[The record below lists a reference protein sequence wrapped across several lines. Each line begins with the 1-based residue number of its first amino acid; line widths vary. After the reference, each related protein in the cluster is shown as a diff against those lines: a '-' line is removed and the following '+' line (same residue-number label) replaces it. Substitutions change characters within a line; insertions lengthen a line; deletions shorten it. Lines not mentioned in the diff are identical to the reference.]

1 MFLTSAM
8 CWSMSSDTA
17 VSAGVSLSASG
28 VFFLGGA
35 LLPLETVAGLRV
47 AAGLGAAAF
56 LRVFPAVD
64 FCFEE
69 FRRRGACRVAGL
81 FELS

>member
-1 MFLTSAM
+1 M
-8 CWSMSSDTA
+8 CWSVSDTA
-17 VSAGVSLSASG
+17 VSAGVSSLSASG
-28 VFFLGGA
+28 VFFLGGT
-35 LLPLETVAGLRV
+35 LLPLEAVAGLGV

>member
-1 MFLTSAM
+1 M
-8 CWSMSSDTA
+8 
-17 VSAGVSLSASG
+17 
-28 VFFLGGA
+28 GGT
-35 LLPLETVAGLRV
+35 LLPLEAVAGLGV